1 MATVIVRLANKVSA
15 DSGASTIRSILGED
29 AVDRIE
35 QLFPDDPTP
44 ELASLFNVTL
54 GSDALAAKAVDK
66 LTKNQQIEYAHM
78 PQERKAF

>member
-1 MATVIVRLANKVSA
+1 
-15 DSGASTIRSILGED
+15 
-29 AVDRIE
+29 
-35 QLFPDDPTP
+35 
-44 ELASLFNVTL
+44 LASLFNVTL